1 MNFNT
6 ERFRMTIDILYF
18 EGCPHHLPTR
28 ERISAVLREEC
39 CEAEVRE
46 VAVPDA
52 TTAVRMKF
60 PGSPTVRVNGVDIE
74 PEAADGYGFGLMCRR
89 YPGGIP
95 SDALIRT
102 AIRMASATPPAVR
115 GGRAK

>member
-1 MNFNT
+1 
-6 ERFRMTIDILYF
+6 MTIDILYF

-28 ERISAVLREEC
+28 ERISALLREEC

-46 VAVPDA
+46 VEVPDA
-52 TTAVRMKF
+52 ATAVRMKF

-95 SDALIRT
+95 SDVLIRT
-102 AIRMASATPPAVR
+102 AIRLASAPASAAL
-115 GGRAK
+115 GGSAK